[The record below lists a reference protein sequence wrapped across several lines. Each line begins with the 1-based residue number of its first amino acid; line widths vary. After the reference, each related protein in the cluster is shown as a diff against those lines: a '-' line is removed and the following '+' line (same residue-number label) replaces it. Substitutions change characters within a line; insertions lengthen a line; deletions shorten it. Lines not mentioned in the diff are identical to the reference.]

1 MIVVTGTIE
10 LAAENADAA
19 VGHAIE
25 VMRETAAEKGCIV
38 YRFYRDLENPALFRV
53 YEEWESEA
61 DLGAHLKS
69 PHVAEFGR
77 RLQEVGVVS
86 RSLKILD
93 VAGVRD
99 L

>member
-1 MIVVTGTIE
+1 MTGTIG
-10 LAAENADAA
+10 LAADGADAA

-53 YEEWESEA
+53 YKEWESDE
-61 DLGAHLKS
+61 DLEAHLKS

-77 RLQEVGVVS
+77 KLQEIRVLSRAIKVIDVS
-86 RSLKILD
+86 
-93 VAGVRD
+93 GVRE

>member
-1 MIVVTGTIE
+1 MSVVTGTIE
-10 LAAENADAA
+10 LAAENADTA

-25 VMRETAAEKGCIV
+25 VMRETATEKGCIV

-53 YEEWESEA
+53 YEEWESET
-61 DLGAHLKS
+61 DLHAYLKS

-77 RLQEVGVVS
+77 KLQEIKVLSWAIKVLEISGE
-86 RSLKILD
+86 
-93 VAGVRD
+93 RD